1 MLVSSNEL
9 LGVFKSLDVE
19 DALTDE
25 HVIDTLTGLAIV
37 NSLRFKK
44 IFEQLLNC
52 ADLGTVN
59 IY

>member
-1 MLVSSNEL
+1 MSSNEL

>member
-1 MLVSSNEL
+1 MSYLEC
-9 LGVFKSLDVE
+9 LDVE